1 MVSWN
6 QELEKLLAEEGE
18 KALGSS
24 WIHNECETYY
34 SKCNQYI
41 TIPSIILSTVAG
53 SASVGSQTLFQNTTA
68 ASVGI
73 GLISI
78 FVGVLQTLG
87 SFWGFAK
94 LQESHRNADI
104 QWSKLH
110 RFIAVEMSLP
120 RRERMQARDM
130 LKVCRDS
137 IERLS
142 ENCPLVPYS
151 IVVAFNNKFG
161 KKYEDVAIPD
171 MANGLKK
178 IVINHTMSA
187 ETPRTELLFKKEP
200 YTNSWAEPLTRVP
213 SNIGSSVKAANPKS
227 VAAPAQAAPAPAP
240 AAPPAAP
247 AQARVAASKPT
258 EIVVTSSI

>member
-1 MVSWN
+1 MDDSNETHMVSWN

-24 WIHNECETYY
+24 WIHNECESYY

-41 TIPSIILSTVAG
+41 TIPSIVLSTVAG

-68 ASVGI
+68 ASIGI

-142 ENCPLVPYS
+142 ENCPLVPDS
-151 IVVAFNNKFG
+151 IIAAFIKKFG

-178 IVINHTMSA
+178 IVINHTMNP

-200 YTNSWAEPLTRVP
+200 YTNGWATDSLTK
-213 SNIGSSVKAANPKS
+213 SVKTIHTNKPPAAPS
-227 VAAPAQAAPAPAP
+227 VQAKAQAPAQA
-240 AAPPAAP
+240 
-247 AQARVAASKPT
+247 VVSKTT
-258 EIVVTSSI
+258 EIVVSP

>member
-1 MVSWN
+1 MDDSNETHMVSWN

-24 WIHNECETYY
+24 WIHNECESYY
-34 SKCNQYI
+34 SKCNQYV
-41 TIPSIILSTVAG
+41 TIPSIVLSTIAG
-53 SASVGSQTLFQNTTA
+53 SASVGSQTLFQNSIMA
-68 ASVGI
+68 PIGI
-73 GLISI
+73 GVLSI

-110 RFIAVEMSLP
+110 RFIAVEMALP

-142 ENCPLVPYS
+142 ENCPLVPDS
-151 IVVAFNNKFG
+151 IIAAFIKKFG
-161 KKYEDVAIPD
+161 KKYENVAVPD

-178 IVINHTMSA
+178 IVINRAITA
-187 ETPRTELLFKKEP
+187 ETSRTDLLFKKEP
-200 YTNSWAEPLTRVP
+200 YTNSWATETLTKVP
-213 SNIGSSVKAANPKS
+213 STVKTVHTKPA
-227 VAAPAQAAPAPAP
+227 AAPTVQAKGST
-240 AAPPAAP
+240 AAA
-247 AQARVAASKPT
+247 PT
-258 EIVVTSSI
+258 EILVSP